1 MKTYSYTGASEPSWI
16 GHAGVPLFVSHR
28 RLARLRRSLPKA
40 VAPWA
45 LDSGAFSEL
54 SKISGWQTSP
64 REYVDAVVRYD
75 QQIGKLEWAS
85 PQDMM
90 CEREMLQRTGLTVID
105 HQRHTVD
112 NYIELC
118 DLWAKETRSN

>member
-1 MKTYSYTGASEPSWI
+1 MKTHFYIGCPEPSWI

-40 VAPWA
+40 AAPWA

-54 SKISGWQTSP
+54 AKYGGCRTSP

-75 QQIGKLEWAS
+75 QQIGKLEFAA

-90 CEREMLQRTGLTVID
+90 CESDMWPAR
-105 HQRHTVD
+105 
-112 NYIELC
+112 
-118 DLWAKETRSN
+118 K